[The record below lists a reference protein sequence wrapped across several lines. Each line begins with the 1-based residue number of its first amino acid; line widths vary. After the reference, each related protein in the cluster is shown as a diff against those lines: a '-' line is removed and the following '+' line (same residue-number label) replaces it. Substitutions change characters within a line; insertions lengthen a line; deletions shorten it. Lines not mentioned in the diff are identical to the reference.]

1 MRHRLLLSL
10 CALFAAPAFAAELEI
25 GLEIPRLEVAEYH
38 RPYVAVWLQRP
49 DKTHVADLAVWYA
62 VKARNN
68 RGEKWL
74 NSLRQWWQ
82 ISGRHLDMP
91 VDGVSGATRPVGE
104 HRLTFSSERA
114 PLKDLPAGEYH
125 LMVEVAGQGGK
136 RELLGAAFTWPP
148 AQAEQFQAPGK
159 LELGV
164 MSMRLTP

>member
-10 CALFAAPAFAAELEI
+10 CALLAAPTFAAELEV

-49 DKTHVADLAVWYA
+49 DKTHVADLAVWYGLNM
-62 VKARNN
+62 KNN
-68 RGEKWL
+68 KGEKWL
-74 NSLRQWWQ
+74 DSLRQWWQ

-104 HRLTFSSERA
+104 HRLTFSDDRA

-125 LMVEVAGQGGK
+125 LMVEVARQGGK

-148 AQAEQFQAPGK
+148 AQAEQFKAQGK
-159 LELGV
+159 SELGA
-164 MSMRLTP
+164 MTIRLTP

>member
-49 DKTHVADLAVWYA
+49 DKTHVADLAVWYGM
-62 VKARNN
+62 KMKNN
-68 RGEKWL
+68 KGEKWL

-91 VDGVSGATRPVGE
+91 VDGVSGATRPEGE
-104 HRLTFSSERA
+104 HRLTFSDDRA
-114 PLKDLPAGEYH
+114 PFKDLPAGEYQ
-125 LMVEVAGQGGK
+125 LMVAAFHIGHRAAGSFSTQCVLLVVDDLEVQVEHPTQSIDHAGQ
-136 RELLGAAFTWPP
+136 
-148 AQAEQFQAPGK
+148 
-159 LELGV
+159 
-164 MSMRLTP
+164 